1 MIMNALKP
9 NSEGLPL
16 TFSDTTNI
24 AAWAQRAVAQA
35 LQAGI
40 IHGYEDGSFRPNA
53 PITRS
58 EMAAI
63 ISSALKLSIEKVD
76 VTGFADND
84 MIPAWARGAVEAL
97 HQLGLIQGKGDNAF
111 DPSGKTTRAEAITVL
126 LKMLALQSE

>member
-1 MIMNALKP
+1 
-9 NSEGLPL
+9 
-16 TFSDTTNI
+16 
-24 AAWAQRAVAQA
+24 
-35 LQAGI
+35 
-40 IHGYEDGSFRPNA
+40 
-53 PITRS
+53 
-58 EMAAI
+58 MAAI